1 MTVHNESLFLISSAI
16 TTRYG
21 VYHRG
26 TRIRQ
31 TKETIASIRTH
42 SPSSDIVIIDGGQRD
57 LEDYEKKSE
66 MMNGILEFRSFASDD
81 TVKQIQKVDNHDI
94 VKNMIE
100 IYMFKTYYEYMLS
113 KDWHKKYK
121 RIFKLSGRYT
131 LNDNFDYD
139 KHLSC
144 SNGIA
149 LLSPRES
156 QFPLH
161 ITGNAILQYMS
172 RLWSFDASLLDYVTN
187 AYTNM
192 FNDMKSR
199 IESGG
204 YIDIEHLLY
213 KHLDDKLI
221 TKFDVMGVSGNI
233 APNGM
238 EVSE

>member
-21 VYHRG
+21 VYHRVN
-26 TRIRQ
+26 RIKQ
-31 TKETIASIRTH
+31 TKETIASVQKYC
-42 SPSSDIVIIDGGQRD
+42 PNADIVVIDGGQRD
-57 LEDYEKKSE
+57 LEDYEKKSLFG
-66 MMNGILEFRSFASDD
+66 GILEFRSFASDA
-81 TVKQIQKVDNHDI
+81 TVRQIQTVDNHDI

-113 KDWHKKYK
+113 KEWHKKYK

-131 LNDNFDYD
+131 LNENFDYD
-139 KHLSC
+139 KHLAC
-144 SNGIA
+144 VNGIT
-149 LLSPRES
+149 LLTPKQS

-161 ITGNAILQYMS
+161 VTGNAFLQYMS
-172 RLWSFDASLLDYVTN
+172 RLWSFDASLLEYVTN
-187 AYTNM
+187 AYTAM

-199 IESGG
+199 IEAGG

-213 KHLDDKLI
+213 KHLDDNKI
-221 TKFDVMGVSGNI
+221 TRLDIMGVSGNI

-238 EVSE
+238 RVSE

>member
-1 MTVHNESLFLISSAI
+1 MTLHNESLFLISSAI

-21 VYHRG
+21 VYHRS
-26 TRIRQ
+26 TRIKQ
-31 TKETIASIRTH
+31 TKETI
-42 SPSSDIVIIDGGQRD
+42 SSVRNHCPRADIVIIDGGQRD
-57 LEDYEKKSE
+57 LEDHEKKSLF
-66 MMNGILEFRSFASDD
+66 NDVIEFRSFASDD

-139 KHLSC
+139 RHLSC

-149 LLSPRES
+149 LLYSKRS
-156 QFPLH
+156 QFPPQV
-161 ITGNAILQYMS
+161 TGNAALQYMS
-172 RLWSFDASLLDYVTN
+172 RMWSFDASLLEYVTN
-187 AYTNM
+187 TYTNM